1 MLLSAY
7 LFLVIL
13 SFFFWLTTPEKAE
26 ALEIKEENNF
36 FQQEDSEPIEHV
48 NLSQEDEEFSQFYIP
63 IEKIQEIISNLKFR
77 DARTV
82 AKKVGIKQ
90 RIGRKNRTKAELVEK
105 ILEKFETEK
114 IILIQ
119 SLNELTLLTSN

>member
-13 SFFFWLTTPEKAE
+13 SFFFWLTTPEEAE

-36 FQQEDSEPIEHV
+36 FRQEDSEPIEHV

-90 RIGRKNRTKAELVEK
+90 RIGRRNRTKGELVEK

>member
-13 SFFFWLTTPEKAE
+13 SFFFWLTTPEEAE

-36 FQQEDSEPIEHV
+36 FRQEDSEPIEHV

-90 RIGRKNRTKAELVEK
+90 RIGRRNRTKAELVEK